1 MVCPVCIIPI
11 ASGISALVSG
21 TVASRSQKILIIV
34 LLVLFTLIM
43 IGITIYFLVYKKKLK
58 KECKTCNMNSY

>member
-11 ASGISALVSG
+11 ASGISALMSG
-21 TVASRSQKILIIV
+21 TIASKSKKIVIVV

-43 IGITIYFLVYKKKLK
+43 IGITVYFLVYKKKLK
-58 KECKTCNMNSY
+58 KECKSCNISSY